1 MHLACLHVHAS
12 RLSPRACISALISVA
27 DLVLSIEHG
36 ARVHVPHPVLF
47 PRLTANVL
55 LVVVPNSD
63 SREGEGER
71 VREEGGG
78 SLRVSERGCEGEG
91 KVTDQWAEGVSTAYR
106 VQVGGSLGV

>member
-1 MHLACLHVHAS
+1 MHL
-12 RLSPRACISALISVA
+12 SALISVA

-71 VREEGGG
+71 VRAEGGG
-78 SLRVSERGCEGEG
+78 VCGCLR
-91 KVTDQWAEGVSTAYR
+91 EGVR
-106 VQVGGSLGV
+106 VRAR